1 MEDHENPDNLPPLL
15 RKNNSP
21 LRIPAQRKSQSLPLS
36 NPTPINPLPTPSTNQ
51 EEPNSGMSTNR
62 SPMLSEISHQSS
74 RVVRMIAKIKNL
86 EELSAL
92 SASSASLKSTT
103 TSNRVTHSL
112 PKLRRKPSI
121 SK

>member
-1 MEDHENPDNLPPLL
+1 VEDHENPENLPPLL

-21 LRIPAQRKSQSLPLS
+21 LRTPAQRKSQSLPLS

-51 EEPNSGMSTNR
+51 EEPNQEMSTGR
-62 SPMLSEISHQSS
+62 SPMSSENSHQSS
-74 RVVRMIAKIKNL
+74 RVVRMIAKIENL
-86 EELSAL
+86 EEL

-103 TSNRVTHSL
+103 TSNRATHSL
-112 PKLRRKPSI
+112 PKLRRKPSK